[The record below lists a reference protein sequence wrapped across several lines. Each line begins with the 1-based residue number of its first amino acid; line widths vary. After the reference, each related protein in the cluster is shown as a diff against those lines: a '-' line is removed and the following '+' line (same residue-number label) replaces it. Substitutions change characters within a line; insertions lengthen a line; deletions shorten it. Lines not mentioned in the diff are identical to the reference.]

1 MKGLMKHLILTAL
14 AVMFCTVS
22 LPASASQDSSHCDI
36 DYGSRTIPMQNIILP
51 AGEKKLGRELYNTS
65 KTIKYTCLSVAGSS
79 DNNTYPTLVPGH
91 DLAKND
97 DDKDNL
103 INLLKGAGLGLK
115 LTVSDKKGGKTG
127 SASWDDLKAGSW
139 SAPFGK
145 PMPPPARDIPV
156 PEGCTPTNKDEPTHG
171 DCSYTGTATITLTLY
186 VAADYPES
194 STVTNMPPK
203 TDVLRIAPGGTSP
216 YNTGQI
222 GTSNFAIKIL
232 QDGLTVAPTITPD
245 IVNLG
250 HFIKADEASLTR
262 SGKFTVTVRQ
272 GNRPA
277 PGQKFDLPLNIRFG
291 NGSLQ
296 LLNDTKYLAL
306 KNKDDIA
313 DNGLQLAIRDLGPG
327 GKYVNQLIPFNQDT
341 LMGTLTVTS
350 TPESQGIAT
359 HYYAIEVSRRGSMEV
374 RTGKFSGGI
383 PVTITYN

>member
-1 MKGLMKHLILTAL
+1 MKGPMKHLILTAL
-14 AVMFCTVS
+14 VVMFCTVS

-97 DDKDNL
+97 DKDNL

-127 SASWDDLKAGSW
+127 SVSWDELKAGSW
-139 SAPFGK
+139 RAPFGK
-145 PMPPPARDIPV
+145 PIPPPTSTPV
-156 PEGCTPTNKDEPTHG
+156 DKDCTPTNKDNPTQG

-203 TDVLRIAPGGTSP
+203 TDVLRIASGGTNP

-272 GNRPA
+272 GSRPA
-277 PGQKFDLPLNIRFG
+277 PNVRFGLPLNITFG

-296 LLNDTKYLAL
+296 LLDDAKYLAL
-306 KNKDDIA
+306 KNTDDAA

-327 GKYVNQLIPFNQDT
+327 GNYVNQLIPFNQDT
-341 LMGTLTVTS
+341 LMGTLTVTP
-350 TPESQGIAT
+350 TPESKGIAT
-359 HYYAIEVSRRGSMEV
+359 HDYAIEVSRRAGMEV